1 MLKEQATRI
10 SLIYILQSSEECFR
24 LFLQFYPALLC
35 LSHYSC
41 HTVFLSMSP
50 ALHCLSHFR
59 AFAHVA
65 PSPNSHLPTLPHSKI
80 DSAHFLYL
88 SLNVTS
94 SERPDHA
101 IWRFLPYYSL
111 SLPCLCFLQFLL
123 QKLANIFFG
132 FWGFDS
138 SLLRNSENRD
148 HVVSLVCY
156 FILRA

>member
-1 MLKEQATRI
+1 MI
-10 SLIYILQSSEECFR
+10 WG
-24 LFLQFYPALLC
+24 
-35 LSHYSC
+35 
-41 HTVFLSMSP
+41 VFLSVSPILSSTTLSCSLLSCHAGLLSMPP

-65 PSPNSHLPTLPHSKI
+65 PSQNSHLPTLPHSKI

-88 SLNVTS
+88 SLNGTS

-101 IWRFLPYYSL
+101 IWRFPLYYSL

-123 QKLANIFFG
+123 QKLTNILFIWVLG
-132 FWGFDS
+132 FWL

-148 HVVSLVCY
+148 HVSLVCY
-156 FILRA
+156 FILRT